1 MFLFGKPL
9 LRILGQTALLSV
21 SAVVFMS
28 CAGVTYPKHGKNTVN
43 ISFVMEGVPRR
54 LSEYRGK
61 PVMLVLMRTS
71 EVVSQIYMSRLK
83 EAIETS
89 PPKANLIVLTV
100 EPSESPFVEEYQ
112 ELEKLPFPIG
122 VAEPG
127 LVQGE
132 SAFGLISGIPFTYF
146 IDANGIIV
154 SSQPGVIETDDLL
167 KMMKKWGA

>member
-1 MFLFGKPL
+1 MFLFNKPL
-9 LRILGQTALLSV
+9 LRILGQTALMSV
-21 SAVVFMS
+21 AAAVLMS
-28 CAGVTYPKHGKNTVN
+28 CAGAMHPKYGKNPVN
-43 ISFVMEGVPRR
+43 ISFVMDGTPRR

-61 PVMLVLMRTS
+61 PVVLVLMRTS

-112 ELEKLPFPIG
+112 ELEKLPFSIG

-127 LVQGE
+127 IVQGE
-132 SAFGLISGIPFTYF
+132 SAFGLISGIPITYF
-146 IDANGIIV
+146 INANGTIV